1 MAGKAKSYY
10 VTVFEIIDGKH
21 RTLLNRQFFDA
32 ASANAFKKEKETEF
46 PKPKYSVMREY
57 Y

>member
-10 VTVFEIIDGKH
+10 VTVFEIVDGKH

-32 ASANAFKKEKETEF
+32 ASANAFKKEKETEY